1 MIERFMMRIEQG
13 DPRGD
18 SLVAMAGLWT
28 AGLDTNASVAVI
40 AAANVTFDLVDLV
53 RDPTPIALP

>member
-1 MIERFMMRIEQG
+1 MMRIEQD

-28 AGLDTNASVAVI
+28 AGLDTNASFAVI

-53 RDPTPIALP
+53 DLVRDPTPMALP